1 MEDSAHRFLRES
13 HISAEWLLLWLRE
26 ALAARLALKPL
37 GAVPPESSLYHLDF
51 AVVARQFGL
60 LLSPGKRSKMT
71 VGSQSQ
77 PLAKARG

>member
-1 MEDSAHRFLRES
+1 MKDSADRLLWEA
-13 HISAEWLLLWLRE
+13 HISAEGPLLGFRE
-26 ALAARLALKPL
+26 PFAARLTLEPL
-37 GAVPPESSLYHLDF
+37 DAIPSMSSFHHLDF
-51 AVVARQFGL
+51 AVVARQFGP